1 MKVWTDGK
9 FEDIEIGQKVLVA
22 YCGSGHS
29 YFGEY
34 GTLVRTTARHL
45 VFETESGAQVK
56 TAIDNLNRVV
66 GKAKK
71 EHIWVTTRIE
81 GRENDKDFIH
91 TEISFWDEKNLRL
104 VKK

>member
-1 MKVWTDGK
+1 MKVYTCGEFK
-9 FEDIEIGQKVLVA
+9 NIEIGQKVLVA

-29 YFGEY
+29 YFGEF
-34 GTLVRTTARHL
+34 GKLVRTTKQHL

-56 TAIDNLNRVV
+56 TTLDNLHNVV

-71 EHIWVTTRIE
+71 ENIWVSLNIDN
-81 GRENDKDFIH
+81 RENDDNFIH
-91 TEISFWDEKNLRL
+91 TEIRFWDDKKRCF

>member
-9 FEDIEIGQKVLVA
+9 FEDIEIGQKVLIA
-22 YCGSGHS
+22 HCGSGRS

-34 GTLVRTTARHL
+34 GTLVRTTARYL

-56 TAIDNLNRVV
+56 TAIDNLNHVI

-71 EHIWVTTRIE
+71 EHYWVTTRIE

-91 TEISFWDEKNLRL
+91 TAISFWDEKNLRL